1 MSKRRVCPPSTQP
14 LNNQKMKTLLTYSL
28 RALLYLILIAPVLL
42 FVTYAFSTR
51 WFFPQPFPD
60 EWTTFAFLRAL
71 NDPRTLTSM
80 KQGLWIALF
89 VSILSMVLAL
99 PATRVLGLRKFQGRQ
114 LAWLLLFLPTIVP
127 PLAIGMG
134 LNILFL
140 RLGFTGTITGVVL
153 AHLVPTLP
161 YTIFTLSS
169 AFARYDENYE
179 HQALALGASPA
190 QILFKVTLRLIAPS
204 LIVATMFA
212 FLISWSQYLLTL
224 LIGGGQIITLPILLF
239 SAASGGNP
247 STIATLSL
255 LFLAPPVL
263 VIAFTARSINR
274 HGNEI
279 REQY

>member
-1 MSKRRVCPPSTQP
+1 MKRITAYP
-14 LNNQKMKTLLTYSL
+14 L
-28 RALLYLILIAPVLL
+28 RAVLYLILIAPLLL
-42 FVTYAFSTR
+42 FAAYAFSTR
-51 WFFPQPFPD
+51 WFFPQPFPV
-60 EWTTFAFLRAL
+60 EWTTVTFQRAIH
-71 NDPRTLTSM
+71 DSRTLSSM
-80 KQGLWIALF
+80 AEGIWIAIL
-89 VSILSMVLAL
+89 VSVLSLMLAL
-99 PATRVLGLRKFQGRQ
+99 PAARVLGLRKFRGRQ
-114 LAWLLLFLPTIVP
+114 LAWLLLFLPTIIP

-140 RLGFTGTITGVVL
+140 RIGLAGTIAGVVL
-153 AHLVPTLP
+153 AHIIPTLP

-169 AFARYDENYE
+169 AFARFDENYE
-179 HQALALGASPA
+179 FQALALGASPW
-190 QILFKVTLRLIAPS
+190 QIFLKVTLRMMTPS
-204 LIVATMFA
+204 LVVAILFA

-255 LFLAPPVL
+255 LFVAPPVL
-263 VIAFTARSINR
+263 VIAFTARSLSQ